1 MLVHAF
7 TMKMLFSRLMMQTLY
22 PQFSG
27 ESQTIRIRLLMAQLI
42 VLQIQHKTSSS
53 VKQIRSMITC
63 LMKIV
68 KLLLVIYRMTT
79 GRLFKNILVSIIRTV
94 RLERTG
100 MMNTAILEILMM
112 TALGMLY
119 IGLLMISKLFQTTQ
133 KTKVKNLK
141 IQKLKCQTLRR
152 TMSKKMNRGQ
162 NLRLLK
168 QRKLLGQLEN
178 KKIQLPVLLKF
189 KWRQMMRNLLQN

>member
-1 MLVHAF
+1 
-7 TMKMLFSRLMMQTLY
+7 
-22 PQFSG
+22 
-27 ESQTIRIRLLMAQLI
+27 
-42 VLQIQHKTSSS
+42 
-53 VKQIRSMITC
+53 MITG
-63 LMKIV
+63 LMKTV

-152 TMSKKMNRGQ
+152 TMSKKMNR
-162 NLRLLK
+162 R
-168 QRKLLGQLEN
+168 
-178 KKIQLPVLLKF
+178 
-189 KWRQMMRNLLQN
+189 

>member
-133 KTKVKNLK
+133 KTKVKNLE